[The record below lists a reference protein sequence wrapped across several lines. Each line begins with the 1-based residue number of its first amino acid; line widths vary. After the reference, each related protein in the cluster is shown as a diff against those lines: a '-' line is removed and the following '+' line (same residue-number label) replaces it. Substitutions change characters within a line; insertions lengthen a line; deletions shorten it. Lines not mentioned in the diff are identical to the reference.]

1 MMMRGCTR
9 EKLVPYVR
17 VETRGAVAAVSSKP
31 PYRVLSRRGRR
42 RMVMS
47 DNALIDEVREIRHRI
62 ASECGNDSL
71 KIALRGVGSYAERRC
86 ACMP

>member
-1 MMMRGCTR
+1 
-9 EKLVPYVR
+9 
-17 VETRGAVAAVSSKP
+17 
-31 PYRVLSRRGRR
+31 
-42 RMVMS
+42 MS